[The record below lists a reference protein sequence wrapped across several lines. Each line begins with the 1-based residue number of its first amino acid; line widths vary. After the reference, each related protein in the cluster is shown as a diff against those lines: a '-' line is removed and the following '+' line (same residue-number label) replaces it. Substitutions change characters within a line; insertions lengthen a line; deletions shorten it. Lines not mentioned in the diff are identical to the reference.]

1 MSTQS
6 PTAVPDGAPERTLGQ
21 LVSDASRDLSSIV
34 RSEVALAKAEVK
46 VEAKSAVLGAA
57 MFLVAAVVA
66 FLALILLLVAA
77 AYGLVALGLS
87 PWLAFLIVAVVL
99 LILAA
104 VLVLVGKSRLSQVG
118 KPERT
123 LRTAKETVQTL
134 KGAKP
139 HTP

>member
-1 MSTQS
+1 M
-6 PTAVPDGAPERTLGQ
+6 
-21 LVSDASRDLSSIV
+21 
-34 RSEVALAKAEVK
+34 AKAEVK
-46 VEAKSAVLGAA
+46 VEAKSAVLGAV
-57 MFLVAAVVA
+57 MFVVAGVVA

-77 AYGLVALGLS
+77 AYGLIALGLS